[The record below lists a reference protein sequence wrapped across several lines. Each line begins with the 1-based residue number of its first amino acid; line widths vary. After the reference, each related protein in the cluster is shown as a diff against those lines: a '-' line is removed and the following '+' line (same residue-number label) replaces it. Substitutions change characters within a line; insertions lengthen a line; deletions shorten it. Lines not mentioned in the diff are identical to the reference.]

1 MKPPFP
7 KCFKQ
12 ETKPSKF
19 CPGCGQSIIL
29 KMLGEVIDELRI
41 ASSVVYGCDIGCML
55 LSWDYF
61 NLNTVQTH
69 HGRTVPTLVG
79 LKKADPSFIAIA
91 YMGDGGA
98 YAIGSQ
104 HFLAVAHR
112 NDPLTV
118 IVANNTNYAMTG
130 GQMAPTTFLG
140 EKTTTTPKGRNL
152 ETEGR
157 PIMGP
162 ELVKFINPQAYAAR
176 GSTLYPLKLKD
187 YFKKAILHQINN
199 KSLAFVE
206 VLSACP
212 TNWHANAKE
221 TIEFLKNLE
230 KNYPLGEK

>member
-7 KCFKQ
+7 KCFKK

-29 KMLGEVIDELRI
+29 KMLGEVIDELGI
-41 ASSVVYGCDIGCML
+41 SSSVVYGCDIGCML
-55 LSWDYF
+55 LSWDF
-61 NLNTVQTH
+61 FDLNTVQTH

-79 LKKADPSFIAIA
+79 LKKANPEFVAIA

-104 HFLAVAHR
+104 HFLAAAHR
-112 NDPLTV
+112 NDPITI

-140 EKTTTTPKGRNL
+140 EKTTTTPQGRSF
-152 ETEGR
+152 ESEGK
-157 PIMGP
+157 PMLGP
-162 ELVKFINPQAYAAR
+162 ELVRFINSDAYVAR
-176 GSTLYPLKLKD
+176 GSSLYPLKLKE
-187 YFKKAILHQINN
+187 YFKKAILHQTNR

-212 TNWHANAKE
+212 TNWRTDAKA